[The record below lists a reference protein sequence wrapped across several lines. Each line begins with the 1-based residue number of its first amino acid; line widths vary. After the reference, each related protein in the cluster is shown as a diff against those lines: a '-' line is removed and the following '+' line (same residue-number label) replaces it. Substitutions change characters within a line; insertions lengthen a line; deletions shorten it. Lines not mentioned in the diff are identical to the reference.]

1 VGLRAWASRRFRK
14 PAETGRALAPRAA
27 KYMNLY
33 DVNNVERPIYNYTG
47 YADQAYSGN
56 AAVFAVAQKRANV
69 FSEAT
74 FKFRALRDKHLF
86 GGQDLFK
93 LENPWPDGS
102 TGDLLA
108 RMIQDADTA
117 GNAYIVDHGDRLER
131 LRPDWVTIVSTVVTD
146 ELSGD
151 QIREVIGFAY
161 DPTGDLS
168 LRATFY
174 PVEQVAHWAPIP
186 DPLSNFRGMSWMT
199 PIIREVDADVRM
211 SAFRDAFFTNA
222 ATANI
227 IVKYQQKLT
236 PDKVS
241 DLREQ
246 IAAKHTG
253 ARTAFGTML
262 FDEGGDPMVVGSNM
276 EGAAFDALAAAGE
289 TRIAAAAGV
298 PPIVAGLAQGIESAV
313 VGLYESAVRAF
324 IDLTMRP
331 LWRSACSALEKLV
344 DVPGGAQL
352 WYDTTDVSALAQGEK
367 DMALSFKELG
377 AAANQLVMA
386 GFEPDSII
394 AALSAGDVSLLKHS
408 GLTSVQMMPPGETP
422 PPPATDSKIPMDATP
437 PTEGADNAANK

>member
-1 VGLRAWASRRFRK
+1 
-14 PAETGRALAPRAA
+14 
-27 KYMNLY
+27 MNLY

-102 TGDLLA
+102 
-108 RMIQDADTA
+108 
-117 GNAYIVDHGDRLER
+117 AYIVDHGDRLER

-186 DPLSNFRGMSWMT
+186 DPLSNFRGMSWMS

-236 PDKVS
+236 PDKV
-241 DLREQ
+241 
-246 IAAKHTG
+246 
-253 ARTAFGTML
+253 
-262 FDEGGDPMVVGSNM
+262 
-276 EGAAFDALAAAGE
+276 
-289 TRIAAAAGV
+289 
-298 PPIVAGLAQGIESAV
+298 
-313 VGLYESAVRAF
+313 
-324 IDLTMRP
+324 
-331 LWRSACSALEKLV
+331 
-344 DVPGGAQL
+344 
-352 WYDTTDVSALAQGEK
+352 
-367 DMALSFKELG
+367 
-377 AAANQLVMA
+377 
-386 GFEPDSII
+386 
-394 AALSAGDVSLLKHS
+394 
-408 GLTSVQMMPPGETP
+408 
-422 PPPATDSKIPMDATP
+422 
-437 PTEGADNAANK
+437 